1 MSVMLMLLHGNEFF
15 GTKIILKEV
24 MSTNIHETPSK
35 ANGQAINSLQ
45 NQGET
50 TQKILYKCAF

>member
-1 MSVMLMLLHGNEFF
+1 MLMLLHGNEFF